1 VDKVNKVN
9 KEFLI
14 SREKNVYEVII
25 GLEVHAQ
32 VTSNSKL
39 FSSSSTKFG
48 AEPNTQVSLVD
59 AAFPGMLPV
68 INEFCVKQAIKT
80 GIGLKAQIN
89 KRSVFDRKNYFYA
102 DLPQGYQISQFN
114 HPIVGEGTVVIDM
127 PNGQKEIGIE
137 RLHLEQDA
145 GKSIHDI
152 DPQNTM
158 VDLNRSGVALMEI
171 VSKPDLRS
179 PDEVNVYI
187 KKLRSIMRYLGTCD
201 GNMQEGSLRADV
213 NVSVRIKG
221 THKLGTRCEIKNVN
235 SIKFMQ
241 MAIYFEAN
249 RQVDLIE
256 EGKSVDQET
265 RLFDTKK
272 KETKSMRS
280 KEDAHDYRYFPDPD
294 LLPLEVTDDFVEK
307 IKSEIPEL
315 PDEKKKR
322 FIEKFKLSS
331 YEATIL
337 VSDLETSRY
346 FEEVIENSDIKLSTN
361 WITGELFAVLN
372 EKNLEISESP
382 VSAKNLSKLIN
393 LIKDGT
399 ISGKIAKSIFELMMD
414 GDKNPQKIVE
424 EKGLKQESDP
434 KALEALIDKV
444 IVDNPDKVKEYKSG
458 KEKLFGFFVGQA
470 MKASNGKANPELVN
484 DILKKK
490 L

>member
-1 VDKVNKVN
+1 MT
-9 KEFLI
+9 
-14 SREKNVYEVII
+14 EKKFDYYIKGEKGKWEVII

-32 VTSNSKL
+32 VSSKSKL
-39 FSSSSTKFG
+39 FSSSPTKFG
-48 AEPNTQVSLVD
+48 AEPNTQVSLID
-59 AAFPGMLPV
+59 SAFPGMLPV
-68 INEFCVKQAIKT
+68 INQFCIEQSVKT
-80 GIGLKAQIN
+80 GLGLKAKIN
-89 KRSVFDRKNYFYA
+89 LNSVFDRKNYFYA
-102 DLPQGYQISQFN
+102 DLPQGYQISQYKN
-114 HPIVGEGTVVIDM
+114 PIVGEGEIILDM
-127 PNGQKEIGIE
+127 PYGTKKIGIE

-152 DPQNTM
+152 DPQSTF

-179 PDEVNVYI
+179 LDEVNAYV
-187 KKLRSIMRYLGTCD
+187 KKIRSIMRYLETCD

-213 NVSVRIKG
+213 NVSVKKKG
-221 THKLGTRCEIKNVN
+221 TENLGTRCEIKNVN

-241 MAIYFEAN
+241 MAIDYEAN

-256 EGKSVDQET
+256 DGKKIDQET

-272 KETKSMRS
+272 NETRSMRS

-294 LLPLEVTDDFVEK
+294 LLPLEIKNDFIEK

-322 FIEKFKLSS
+322 FIDKFNLSP
-331 YEATIL
+331 YEANIL
-337 VSDLETSRY
+337 VSDKETSDY
-346 FEEVIENSDIKLSTN
+346 FEKVIKNSDVKLATN
-361 WITGELFAVLN
+361 WITGELFALVN
-372 EKNLEISESP
+372 EKDLGITQSPISAE
-382 VSAKNLSKLIN
+382 NLSKLIN
-393 LIKDGT
+393 LIKNGT
-399 ISGKIAKSIFELMMD
+399 ISGKIAKTVFELMAS
-414 GDKNPQKIVE
+414 GDKDPKKIVE

-434 KALEALIDKV
+434 KALESLIDRV
-444 IVDNPDKVKEYKSG
+444 IAENPDKVKEYKSG

-470 MKASNGKANPELVN
+470 MKASDGKANPKLVN